1 VNFKMPFTTGPIEN
15 VGNQPANANRA
26 KVKILNRTGGTLT
39 GVLRSFRLDGTRTL
53 IEQRNFSVAAN
64 ASALVILSL
73 VHSTLGQA
81 EQYEVEIVPNQNGG
95 LYSVYGVTPQGV
107 IITAQ
112 RVLNTELTQIL

>member
-1 VNFKMPFTTGPIEN
+1 MPFTTGPIEN

-26 KVKILNRTGGTLT
+26 RVKILNRTGGTLN

-53 IEQRNFSVAAN
+53 IEQRNFTAAAN
-64 ASALVILSL
+64 ASTFVTLSL

-81 EQYEVEIVPNQNGG
+81 DQYEIEIVPNQNGG
-95 LYSVYGVTPQGV
+95 IYSVYGVTAQG
-107 IITAQ
+107 ILITAQ

>member
-1 VNFKMPFTTGPIEN
+1 MPFTTGPIEN

-26 KVKILNRTGGTLT
+26 KVKILNRTGGTLN

-53 IEQRNFSVAAN
+53 IEQRNFTVAAN
-64 ASALVILSL
+64 ASTLVILSL

-81 EQYEVEIVPNQNGG
+81 DQYEVEIVPNQNGG
-95 LYSVYGVTPQGV
+95 IYSVYGVTAQGV